1 MANQSDLKQ
10 LNKSRILAH
19 IRATAAQSR
28 AAIADALSLDR
39 KSITNLVSEL
49 IAADWLCEVGTQVK
63 RRGRPGTLLAL
74 DREKHLFL
82 GLHLSENL
90 VQGVLINLHGEILSQ
105 QSRSFA
111 LPAGLE
117 DIKDCLLQ
125 VYRRLSADL
134 AVAPGA
140 IGLVLPGVLDFEAGR
155 ILRSVNLPALDG
167 LAPQLLLPETLP
179 LPLFIEESS
188 RAKALAELWFGLG
201 RKQASFVAIDLG
213 IGIGAGI
220 VAERRLHGG
229 SYAGE
234 IGHVQIEPEGRTC
247 ACGNRGCLEAYVS
260 EQRLCQELSRVLPHT
275 LHSLRELETEEL
287 NAEALTL
294 LQEAGHSLG
303 RGLAPLVN
311 ILCPP
316 LLVLHG
322 NLTRFDKVL
331 MPALMLG
338 LQEAALPS
346 CLNRVRLEISQF
358 GAEAAALGAAA
369 IPFEQIFALDN
380 GFGML

>member
-1 MANQSDLKQ
+1 MGIQA
-10 LNKSRILAH
+10 
-19 IRATAAQSR
+19 
-28 AAIADALSLDR
+28 
-39 KSITNLVSEL
+39 
-49 IAADWLCEVGTQVK
+49 K

-275 LHSLRELETEEL
+275 LHSLRELQTEEL
-287 NAEALTL
+287 NAEALAL

-331 MPALMLG
+331 MPALMQG

>member
-19 IRATAAQSR
+19 IRANAAQSR

-39 KSITNLVSEL
+39 KSVTNLVSEL
-49 IAADWLCEVGTQVK
+49 IAQDWLCEVGIQLK
-63 RRGRPGTLLAL
+63 RRGRPGTLLEL
-74 DREKHLFL
+74 DRSKHLFL

-90 VQGVLINLHGEILSQ
+90 VHGVLINLHGEILSQ
-105 QSRSFA
+105 QSMPFA
-111 LPAGLE
+111 LPADLKA
-117 DIKDCLLQ
+117 IKSSLLQ
-125 VYRRLSADL
+125 VYESL
-134 AVAPGA
+134 AVAVFTELSA
-140 IGLVLPGVLDFEAGR
+140 IGLVLPGVLDFEAGK

-179 LPLFIEESS
+179 VPLYIEESS

-201 RKQASFVAIDLG
+201 RSHASFVCIDLG

-234 IGHVQIEPEGRTC
+234 IGHVQIEPGGRAC
-247 ACGNRGCLEAYVS
+247 ACGHLGCLEAYVS
-260 EQRLCQELSRVLPHT
+260 ESSLCQELSRILT
-275 LHSLRELETEEL
+275 RTIYSLQELELGQL
-287 NAEALTL
+287 NAEAEEL
-294 LQEAGHSLG
+294 LCQAGRCLG

-322 NLTRFDKVL
+322 NLTRFETLL
-331 MPALMLG
+331 MPALMQG
-338 LQEAALPS
+338 LEEAALPS
-346 CLNRVRLEISQF
+346 CLNRVQLEISGF

-369 IPFEQIFALDN
+369 IPFEQIFAVNN
-380 GFGML
+380 GFAMI